1 MSGEPRVLL
10 MVLSERT
17 SSRGTTYLAGW
28 LGKAK
33 VVAFRGKEP
42 DKFGNPTWELFVSE
56 PQPREQPKQLPAR
69 REAPAV
75 LEGSYRDVSDD
86 DRGPPW

>member
-1 MSGEPRVLL
+1 MSDPRVLL

-17 SSRGTTYLAGW
+17 SARGTTYLTGW

-42 DKFGNPTWELFVSE
+42 DKFGNPTWEVFVAE
-56 PQPREQPKQLPAR
+56 PQQREQQRQLPPR
-69 REAPAV
+69 HRPPAV
-75 LEGSYRDVSDD
+75 IDGHCRDVSEDE
-86 DRGPPW
+86 GPPW